1 MTKEENNNDIKEQ
14 AEEQAEITDNLTLLE
29 QELEEGSL
37 AVKLVS
43 AYRDSDDPSAAL
55 KELAD
60 QRLEELREEY
70 ATPVPQ
76 DD

>member
-1 MTKEENNNDIKEQ
+1 MEIEDQSEQ
-14 AEEQAEITDNLTLLE
+14 TQEHADDVEITDNLLLLE
-29 QELEEGSL
+29 QELAEDSL
-37 AVKLVS
+37 AAKLVQ

-55 KELAD
+55 IEIAD
-60 QRLEELREEY
+60 QRLEILRGEY